1 MRTKWG
7 LFLRDETLSM
17 VQTYFQFSTTSR
29 TPRIR
34 YRPDMSWEHSMISFQ
49 HDISMA
55 ENSWPRHLNLHL
67 PHFHAWETAELSR
80 CPQRYLRLWIRKQK
94 RDLQNK
100 GRKKI
105 VLSHHYEVRGLK
117 GEKKA
122 LLSIQKKTTLE
133 KELATLILLLQIS
146 ISRSISSSSASHS
159 D

>member
-1 MRTKWG
+1 MQNETFTNTDYHLSGYMRNKWIIPFYENQMG
-7 LFLRDETLSM
+7 TFLRDETLSM

-34 YRPDMSWEHSMISFQ
+34 YRADMSSEHSMISFQ

-94 RDLQNK
+94 RDLLNK
-100 GRKKI
+100 ARKKI

-122 LLSIQKKTTLE
+122 LLSIQKK
-133 KELATLILLLQIS
+133 Q
-146 ISRSISSSSASHS
+146 H
-159 D
+159 